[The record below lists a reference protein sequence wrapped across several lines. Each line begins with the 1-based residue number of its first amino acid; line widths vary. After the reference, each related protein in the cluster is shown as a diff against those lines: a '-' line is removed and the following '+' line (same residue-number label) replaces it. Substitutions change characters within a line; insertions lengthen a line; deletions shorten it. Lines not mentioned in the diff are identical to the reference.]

1 MELNKDYSG
10 DILNLIIET
19 DIGEWYFFSYFNELM
34 ISRSSIDE
42 FNINILDV
50 KSQKKKL
57 PASKGQVQYQYELS
71 SETDVD
77 NFKKRFFR

>member
-1 MELNKDYSG
+1 M
-10 DILNLIIET
+10 IIET

-77 NFKKRFFR
+77 NFKNVSLDSRLTLYFSLYAY

>member
-1 MELNKDYSG
+1 
-10 DILNLIIET
+10 
-19 DIGEWYFFSYFNELM
+19 M